1 MEKEEIL
8 EKCKLTD
15 EELEEFNKH
24 LEDMD
29 HKEDHARA
37 YRTLSNPI
45 RREILE
51 FIECEIKKFD
61 EINDELDIE
70 EDQLKYHLSMLEQL
84 NFLMDTESG
93 WKATPRGIG
102 FLYNARL

>member
-1 MEKEEIL
+1 MEKEEIM

-15 EELEEFNKH
+15 QELEEFNKH
-24 LEDMD
+24 IEEMD

-51 FIECEIKKFD
+51 FIECEVKSFED
-61 EINDELDIE
+61 INGKLDIE
-70 EDQLKYHLSMLEQL
+70 EEQLKYHLSMLEQL
-84 NFLMDTESG
+84 NFLMDTEKG

-102 FLYNARL
+102 FLYNTRL

>member
-15 EELEEFNKH
+15 EELEEFNKQR
-24 LEDMD
+24 EQMD

-45 RREILE
+45 RREILG
-51 FIECEIKKFD
+51 FIDCEIKSFEDLEK
-61 EINDELDIE
+61 ELNIKK
-70 EDQLKYHLSMLEQL
+70 DQLNYHLTMLKQL

-102 FLYNARL
+102 FLFNTRL

>member
-8 EKCKLTD
+8 EKCQLTD

-24 LEDMD
+24 IEQMD

-45 RREILE
+45 RRKILE
-51 FIECEIKKFD
+51 FIDCEVKSFED
-61 EINDELDIE
+61 LENELDIE
-70 EDQLKYHLSMLEQL
+70 KDQLNYHLSMLKQL
-84 NFLMDTESG
+84 NYLMDTKSG
-93 WKATPRGIG
+93 WKATPIGVG
-102 FLYNARL
+102 FLFNARL

>member
-15 EELEEFNKH
+15 EELEEFHKH

-51 FIECEIKKFD
+51 FIECEVKKFE
-61 EINDELDIE
+61 EINEELDIE

>member
-15 EELEEFNKH
+15 EELEEFNRQ
-24 LEDMD
+24 LEEMD
-29 HKEDHARA
+29 HKEDHTRA

-45 RREILE
+45 RRDILE
-51 FIECEIKKFD
+51 FIECEIKSFE
-61 EINDELDIE
+61 EIKDVMDIK
-70 EDQLKYHLSMLEQL
+70 EDQLEYHLSMLEQL
-84 NFLMDTESG
+84 NFLMNTETG

-102 FLYNARL
+102 FLYNTRL

>member
-8 EKCKLTD
+8 EKCRLTD
-15 EELEEFNKH
+15 DELEEFNKQI
-24 LEDMD
+24 EQMD

-45 RREILE
+45 RRDILE
-51 FIECEIKKFD
+51 FIECEIKSFE
-61 EINDELDIE
+61 EIQNELEIK
-70 EDQLKYHLSMLEQL
+70 EDQLRYHLSMLEQL

-102 FLYNARL
+102 FLYNAKM